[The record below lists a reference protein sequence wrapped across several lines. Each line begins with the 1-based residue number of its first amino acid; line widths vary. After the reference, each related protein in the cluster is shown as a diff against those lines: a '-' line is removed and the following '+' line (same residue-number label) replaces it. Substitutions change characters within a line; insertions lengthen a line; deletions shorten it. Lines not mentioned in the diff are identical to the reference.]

1 LHALPVPLAQV
12 LSSAELPPLPAPAL
26 SSATYFEGLG
36 RCATPVF
43 MLDSLCSGHKVAGP
57 ALLIDNIR

>member
-1 LHALPVPLAQV
+1 VPLLLVQV

-26 SSATYFEGLG
+26 TSCTYFEGLG
-36 RCATPVF
+36 RASTPVF
-43 MLDSLCSGHKVAGP
+43 MLDSLSKGHKVAGP